1 MADYT
6 FKGYANFVLE
16 NKIKSILD
24 TKLDFNRFMTP
35 DYSLVEEPGMIK
47 KIHRYTGT
55 GVVDDLARGEG
66 NSHFIDAEF
75 AEEAYT
81 VSRTQGQA
89 KYYDDDIMTDPVL
102 IDAKVKYLAEG
113 MVNDWTKKA
122 IAEFQK
128 STNTADIVD
137 WSLADWAD
145 AISKYAEVH
154 ESQEGLFAVV
164 GMKAVPE
171 IRKALNTNL
180 MYVEDYIRTGA
191 IGAVLGVPIYTS
203 KALDDMEE
211 DSEGK
216 PLGFLAT
223 KDAVTAFIK
232 EDVRVEQDR
241 DIDKK
246 ENFIVADRYAVIA
259 LTDETKCIKLVDA
272 SESSV

>member
-1 MADYT
+1 MADYA
-6 FKGYANFVLE
+6 FKGYSNFVLE
-16 NKIKSILD
+16 NKIKSILT
-24 TKLDFNRFMTP
+24 TKLDMNRFMTP
-35 DYSLVEEPGMIK
+35 DYSLEGEPGMIK

-75 AEEAYT
+75 AEEPYT

-89 KYYDDDIMTDPVL
+89 KYYDDDIMSDPVL

-128 STNTADIVD
+128 STNTATITD
-137 WSLADWAD
+137 WSLGDWAD

-154 ESQEGLFAVV
+154 ESQEGLFALV

-171 IRKALNTNL
+171 IRKALGQSL

-191 IGAVLGVPIYTS
+191 IGAVLGVPIYTT
-203 KALDDMEE
+203 KALDDLEE
-211 DSEGK
+211 DSEGQ
-216 PLGFLAT
+216 PIGFLAT
-223 KDAVTAFIK
+223 REAVTAFIK

-259 LTDETKCIKLVDA
+259 LTDETKCIKLV
-272 SESSV
+272 EGV